1 MQTPMD
7 ERRDKRG
14 MTLQEVIEDS
24 RTKHYPKPALTAD
37 IAIFAR
43 QGGGWKLLMI
53 RRGGHPCLGCWA
65 LPGGFAEPGETIEQT
80 AARELRE
87 ETGVTDVSL
96 SLSGVYS
103 APGRDPRGWTVSVGF
118 AAKLPDGPVYAKAD
132 DDAEDAAWLD
142 VAFDADGAARVV
154 TPDSSPLAFDH
165 RQIIADAARAAGID

>member
-24 RTKHYPKPALTAD
+24 RTKNYPKPALTAD

-80 AARELRE
+80 AARELEE
-87 ETGVTDVSL
+87 ETHIAGLPLKMV
-96 SLSGVYS
+96 GVYS
-103 APGRDPRGWTVSVGF
+103 APGRDPRGWTVSV
-118 AAKLPDGPVYAKAD
+118 AYAVCVEEGQLQAVAG
-132 DDAEDAAWLD
+132 DDAAETAWLD
-142 VAFDADGAARVV
+142 LMTIDGAAAPKLPEGER
-154 TPDSSPLAFDH
+154 LAFDH
-165 RQIIADAARAAGID
+165 AQIISDAAAALNLL